1 MILKFMIKTLYKKEL
16 NYYLNNPL
24 GYIIAIL
31 FAIFANFWFIKD
43 VFVVGS
49 TSMRSFFDFTPWL
62 LMVFIPA
69 LSMRIFSEEKRSNT
83 IEVLLTLPV
92 KEWEIVLA
100 KFFTLLTMVFFS
112 LLLTMG
118 LPLSLSFLSK
128 IYLPEVFVG
137 YLGLLFLSGL
147 MISFSMIFSLLTKN
161 QIVAFLISLLGN
173 FVFLVL
179 GSDFFA
185 GYLPKVVFD
194 LIIYYTPLYHLSF
207 FNRSVLELRS
217 VGYFFTFT
225 LTFLLISKFLLESR
239 D

>member
-1 MILKFMIKTLYKKEL
+1 MLKALYKKEL

-31 FAIFANFWFIKD
+31 FAVFVNFWFIKD
-43 VFVVGS
+43 VFVVGT

-62 LMVFIPA
+62 MMVFIPA
-69 LSMRIFSEEKRSNT
+69 LAMRVFSEEKKSNT

-92 KEWEIVLA
+92 EEWEIILA
-100 KFFTLLTMVFFS
+100 KFFTLLTMVFLS
-112 LLLTMG
+112 LLLTIG

-128 IYLPEVFVG
+128 IYLPEIIIG

-185 GYLPKVVFD
+185 GYLPKIISD

-207 FNRSVLELRS
+207 FNRTVLELRS
-217 VGYFFTFT
+217 IGYFFTFT
-225 LTFLLISKFLLESR
+225 LAFLLVSKFLLESR

>member
-1 MILKFMIKTLYKKEL
+1 MLKTLYKKEL
-16 NYYLNNPL
+16 KYYLDNPL
-24 GYIIAIL
+24 GYIIVIL
-31 FAIFANFWFIKD
+31 FAVFANFWFIKD
-43 VFVVGS
+43 VFVVGT

-62 LMVFIPA
+62 LMIFIPA
-69 LSMRIFSEEKRSNT
+69 LSMRIFSEEKRLNT

-92 KEWEIVLA
+92 REWEIVLA

-112 LLLTMG
+112 LLLTLG

-128 IYLPEVFVG
+128 IYLPEVVVG
-137 YLGLLFLSGL
+137 YLGLLFLSAML
-147 MISFSMIFSLLTKN
+147 IAFSMIFSLLTKN
-161 QIVAFLISLLGN
+161 QIVAFLVSVLGS

-185 GYLPKVVFD
+185 GYLPKLITD

-207 FNRSVLELRS
+207 FNRTVLELRS
-217 VGYFFTFT
+217 VGYFVTFT
-225 LTFLLISKFLLESR
+225 LAFLLVNKFILESR